1 MMFCQKDRVCDKRAA
16 LMYVRHK
23 DSYSKEFH
31 MIPVLSTAVTGMKV
45 PLGNDA
51 GGKLNLGIDFSQSYL
66 DL

>member
-1 MMFCQKDRVCDKRAA
+1 
-16 LMYVRHK
+16 MYVRHK